1 MSDDQAPKDY
11 KESFIHLEYQYTAG
25 SATTTFLNQVKEG
38 RLVGQ
43 SCPKCKAV
51 YVPPRGSC
59 PRCGIATSIEVP
71 LTDKGCVESFTVVH
85 IPIPGNPIVP
95 PYVGAP
101 QKRAIKEPHKMPHR
115 SNPYRRKAIHFIC
128 AGKKDIRPPH
138 QRGKGCF

>member
-59 PRCGIATSIEVP
+59 PRCGIATS
-71 LTDKGCVESFTVVH
+71 LKCL
-85 IPIPGNPIVP
+85 
-95 PYVGAP
+95 
-101 QKRAIKEPHKMPHR
+101 
-115 SNPYRRKAIHFIC
+115 
-128 AGKKDIRPPH
+128 
-138 QRGKGCF
+138 